1 MHLGDHF
8 ARADR
13 PTLSFEFFPAKT
25 VAATTKLHEAIK
37 TLAAREPAF
46 ISLTYGAGGST
57 RHATQ
62 ELVRHVKTTTTVDP
76 VPHFTCVNHGEK
88 EINETLQAYAAL
100 GIRNI
105 LALRGDAPRDC
116 PGHDHQL
123 DFCRQA
129 ADLVRHI
136 RQFNERGLHPDR
148 RGFGIGVAGF
158 PEGHPG
164 TPNRFLE
171 LDHLKAKV
179 DAGAD
184 YICTQL
190 FFDNHDF
197 HDFVERCDLA
207 GIRVPILA
215 GLLPITS
222 LVSMRR
228 MAELAGG
235 ARVPGKLLR
244 ALLKV
249 ENDPE
254 AVHEIGIAHA
264 AGQTRDLLASGV
276 AGIHYYTLNQAGPTL
291 EILEKAGWPDQG
303 PALTAPHALSEQ
315 VPA

>member
-129 ADLVRHI
+129 ADLVRHM
-136 RQFNERGLHPDR
+136 RSADALVVMKTGRNMPKVRRALEAAGRLEAAWLVERGTMPTQRVVPLAEVDGSDCPYFAIVLVHGQGR
-148 RGFGIGVAGF
+148 R
-158 PEGHPG
+158 PEV
-164 TPNRFLE
+164 LE
-171 LDHLKAKV
+171 
-179 DAGAD
+179 
-184 YICTQL
+184 
-190 FFDNHDF
+190 
-197 HDFVERCDLA
+197 
-207 GIRVPILA
+207 
-215 GLLPITS
+215 
-222 LVSMRR
+222 
-228 MAELAGG
+228 
-235 ARVPGKLLR
+235 
-244 ALLKV
+244 
-249 ENDPE
+249 
-254 AVHEIGIAHA
+254 
-264 AGQTRDLLASGV
+264 
-276 AGIHYYTLNQAGPTL
+276 
-291 EILEKAGWPDQG
+291 
-303 PALTAPHALSEQ
+303 
-315 VPA
+315 